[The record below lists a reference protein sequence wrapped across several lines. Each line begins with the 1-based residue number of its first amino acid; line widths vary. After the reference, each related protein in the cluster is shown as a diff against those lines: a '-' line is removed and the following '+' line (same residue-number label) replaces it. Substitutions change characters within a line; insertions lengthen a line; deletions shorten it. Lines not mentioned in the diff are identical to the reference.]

1 MLCLCP
7 RSIINHFAFQP
18 TDAIIVHSRQYEMTS
33 KHCRRV
39 SQRPG
44 GPRVLSVDFLP
55 LMLPEER
62 KGQNPKH
69 DEWCLGEDFEEKLVE
84 SYREALRTAEREGL
98 RVRLVILEHIVSMP
112 SVVLPFASIAAA
124 VKEAFPDAWVC
135 VDGAHAWGSVRL
147 DLSSKEMEHVDAYV
161 ANAHKWMYS
170 ARGCAMMYCVH
181 NDLLPLMTS
190 TTTVLDIGQSQKA
203 HDDDDD
209 RGAAGAAATTSIH
222 DNFEYFGTRD
232 NTAIL
237 SLEGSLDL
245 RDQFGDGVIR

>member
-1 MLCLCP
+1 
-7 RSIINHFAFQP
+7 
-18 TDAIIVHSRQYEMTS
+18 MTS

-44 GPRVLSVDFLP
+44 GPRVLTVDFLP
-55 LMLPEER
+55 LLLPEAR
-62 KGQNPKH
+62 KGEDPGH
-69 DEWCLGEDFEEKLVE
+69 DELSLGGDFEERLVE
-84 SYREALRTAEREGL
+84 SYGQALRTAEREGL

-112 SVVLPFASIAAA
+112 SVVLPFASIASA

-135 VDGAHAWGSVRL
+135 VDGAHAWGSVKL
-147 DLSSKEMEHVDAYV
+147 DLSSKEMKHVDAYV

-170 ARGCAMMYCVH
+170 ARGCAMMYCIH

-190 TTTVLDIGQSQKA
+190 TTTVLDIGKPVVEGP
-203 HDDDDD
+203 DDDN
-209 RGAAGAAATTSIH
+209 RGAAGAAMTSIH

-245 RDQFGDGVIR
+245 RDHFGDDVIR